1 MFAEPFSGRDLAA
14 FVAAVETAS
23 MHGAADAL
31 GLTQSAVSK
40 RIAALERRAGAELLR
55 RGRLGVRPTTAG
67 RLLYPEAKHALAA
80 LDRAAAVADRVQDA
94 HRHELRLAAS
104 HTIGEFLAPGWLADF
119 RAAGDGDLH
128 AQLDVVN
135 STGVLA
141 AVRRGDVEIGFVEG
155 LDSLDGLERLN
166 LMRDELVVVVA
177 PSHRWTRRRAITP
190 AELASEPYLS
200 READSGTRAVATAA
214 LHGHGLTLAPAL
226 ETPSTQ
232 GLKRA
237 VLSGGFTI
245 ISRVCVQAETQAGT
259 LAALP
264 IAGVD
269 LHRELRAVRRRR
281 PVPQGAP
288 RAMWR
293 WLRERGQAGDPR

>member
-1 MFAEPFSGRDLAA
+1 MSAEPLSGRDLAA

-40 RIAALERRAGAELLR
+40 RIAALEHRAGIELLQ

-80 LDRAAAVADRVQDA
+80 LARAAAVTEHVQA
-94 HRHELRLAAS
+94 AERHELRLAAS
-104 HTIGEFLAPGWLADF
+104 HTIGEFLLPDWLADF
-119 RAAGDGDLH
+119 RATSANELH
-128 AQLDVVN
+128 AQVDVIN
-135 STGVLA
+135 SPGVLA
-141 AVRRGDVEIGFVEG
+141 AVRERGAEIGFVEG
-155 LDSLDGLERLN
+155 LDSLDDLEHLK

-177 PSHRWTRRRAITP
+177 PSHRWARRRAVAPT
-190 AELASEPYLS
+190 ELAREPYLS

-214 LHGHGLTLAPAL
+214 LHSHGVTLEPTL

-237 VLSGGFTI
+237 VLSGGFTL
-245 ISRVCVQAETQAGT
+245 ISRVTVQAETQAGT

-264 IAGVD
+264 ITGVA
-269 LHRELRAVRRRR
+269 LQRQLSAVRRTG
-281 PVPQGAP
+281 GAP
-288 RAMWR
+288 GGAASALWH
-293 WLRERGQAGDPR
+293 WLRERFGGR

>member
-1 MFAEPFSGRDLAA
+1 MSAEPLSGRDLAA
-14 FVAAVETAS
+14 FVAAVETANV
-23 MHGAADAL
+23 HGAADAL

-40 RIAALERRAGAELLR
+40 RIAALERRAGVELLQ

-80 LDRAAAVADRVQDA
+80 LARAAAVTERVQETR
-94 HRHELRLAAS
+94 RHELRLAAS
-104 HTIGEFLAPGWLADF
+104 HTIGEFLLPAWLADF
-119 RAAGDGDLH
+119 RAANADELH
-128 AQLDVVN
+128 AQVDVVN

-141 AVRRGDVEIGFVEG
+141 AVRERSVEIGFVEG
-155 LDSLDGLERLN
+155 LDSLDGLEHLD

-177 PSHRWTRRRAITP
+177 PGHRWTRRRAVAP
-190 AELASEPYLS
+190 EELAREPYLS

-214 LHGHGLTLAPAL
+214 LRSHRVTLEPAL

-237 VLSGGFTI
+237 VLSGGFTVL
-245 ISRVCVQAETQAGT
+245 SRVTVQAETQART

-264 IAGVD
+264 VASVE
-269 LHRELRAVRRRR
+269 LHRQLRAVRRAGAAAD
-281 PVPQGAP
+281 GAP
-288 RAMWR
+288 RALWR
-293 WLRERGQAGDPR
+293 WLRERFG